1 MAGNPANSR
10 ADNEHCKLFLLICA
24 LIEIKMQLP
33 NPLIQ
38 EQRKSIERN
47 RDAANPE

>member
-1 MAGNPANSR
+1 MAGDPANSR
-10 ADNEHCKLFLLICA
+10 ADNERCKLFLICA

-38 EQRKSIERN
+38 E
-47 RDAANPE
+47 